1 MSEAGSEN
9 YKVPDDSA
17 GGLSML
23 AVFATC
29 ALVIAPGIA
38 VLSTDDR
45 SYWMVAL
52 VLAGALAV
60 MGAIGVTL
68 NHYLAEP
75 PEGTEPPR
83 APGLDTGH

>member
-1 MSEAGSEN
+1 MSDEDSQH
-9 YKVPDDSA
+9 YITPDDSA
-17 GGLSML
+17 GGLAML
-23 AVFATC
+23 AVFASC
-29 ALVIAPGIA
+29 ALIVAPGIA

-52 VLAGALAV
+52 VLVGAIAL

-68 NHYLAEP
+68 RHYLAEP

-83 APGLDTGH
+83 APGLSSGH